1 MPTST
6 ERQLAADA
14 LHQAFLVDFIAELEA
29 RELLDEEGSDSD
41 SGSDDSDDDMDSSGS
56 SSDFL
61 ETSSSDDMEDHD
73 EPTAA
78 EIYMERMAQLYSE
91 RYLQDRQPIPKS
103 QEFKMMLLGI
113 YKREH
118 TEIFRLYL
126 RITVS
131 CFDALVSVLEED
143 PIFHNNSPNEQMPVV
158 EQLAIAL
165 YRFGHYGNGAS
176 VKKVALLFGVG
187 YGTVKVVTARVLKA
201 CCSEQFRSASVQWVD
216 AATKETAKVWVEKAS
231 CPEWRNGWLMVDG
244 TLVPLFRRP
253 AFFGNTWFDRKSN
266 YSMNVQVKFLD
277 FGIKCIN

>member
-14 LHQAFLVDFIAELEA
+14 LHQAFFVDFIAELED
-29 RELLDEEGSDSD
+29 REPLDDEGSE
-41 SGSDDSDDDMDSSGS
+41 GSDDSDDDMDSEGS
-56 SSDFL
+56 SSDFSEL
-61 ETSSSDDMEDHD
+61 SSSDSLED
-73 EPTAA
+73 EPTASAA
-78 EIYMERMAQLYSE
+78 EIYMERMAQLYSD
-91 RYLQDRQPIPKS
+91 RYLQDRPPIPKS
-103 QEFKMMLLGI
+103 QEFKEMLLGI
-113 YKREH
+113 YKHEH
-118 TEIFRLYL
+118 PEIFRSYL

-143 PIFHNNSPNEQMPVV
+143 PTFHNNSHTGQMPVV

-187 YGTVKVVTARVLKA
+187 YGTVKLVTARVLKA
-201 CCSEQFRSASVQWVD
+201 CCSEKFRSASVQWVN

-231 CPEWRNGWLMVDG
+231 CPEWRNGWFMVDG

-266 YSMNVQVKFLD
+266 YSMNVQVKTV
-277 FGIKCIN
+277 KCIN